1 MAAVV
6 NLGAHANPLTLTLTL
21 ILTLTLRTGTRLKVT
36 AWLKPGGSWKW
47 SSL

>member
-1 MAAVV
+1 VAAVV